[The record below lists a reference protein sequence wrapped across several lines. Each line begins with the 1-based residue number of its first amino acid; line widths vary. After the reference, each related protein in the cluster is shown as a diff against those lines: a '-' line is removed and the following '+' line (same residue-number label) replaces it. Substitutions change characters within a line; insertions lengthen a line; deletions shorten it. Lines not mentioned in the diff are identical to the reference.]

1 MRNLIEKWIKDEY
14 GVRLAIEPPYDLSSW
29 TRILDVRT
37 TDTSFEVFV
46 KNDLAYILESKTS

>member
-29 TRILDVRT
+29 TRILDVLT

-46 KNDLAYILESKTS
+46 KNDLAYILESKTP